1 MPRKRLMQKRTKIL
15 VIGLLGLLLGAMV
28 GYFADWLL
36 GPSHGD
42 IRSAARSLVPDGAKV
57 VSEGEN
63 SGHHLIVGKYFALVY
78 FNGGGPDE
86 TSVAEAVQEL
96 ARSNG
101 WRETDTPTFS
111 FATVSF
117 ERDGIEASLST
128 KENGNCDLG
137 EVTVVK
143 GVCGKIKTEHTDDS
157 IARFKLTGVIV
168 GGLLGA
174 VIASLLA
181 LRGSRSGVAE
191 QHPPLPEA

>member
-1 MPRKRLMQKRTKIL
+1 MQKRTKIL

-57 VSEGEN
+57 VREGEN

-86 TSVAEAVQEL
+86 TSVAEAVQEV
-96 ARSNG
+96 ARSQG
-101 WRETDTPTFS
+101 WRETDKPTS
-111 FATVSF
+111 TFATVSF
-117 ERDGIEASLST
+117 ERGGIDGSLTLS
-128 KENGNCDLG
+128 ENSNCDAEG
-137 EVTVVK
+137 GATVIK
-143 GVCGKIKTEHTDDS
+143 GVCGEIETEHTDDS
-157 IARFKLTGVIV
+157 IARFKRTGVIV
-168 GGLLGA
+168 GGLLGG